1 MFGHGQG
8 SKCAFWDGS
17 RLQTRTALEMEAA
30 IKRSLSKLYDRLV
43 KLADVECGNASSE
56 DAEAVWHM
64 RNQLQVAARHVRSPT
79 AIAGIAK
86 GLLSELGDPER
97 CLLAPADSLPY
108 IGFKDHRALDKESAE
123 VVLASPAQCVLKSTG
138 YPFPNQVPHTVRE
151 KWNDYITMLVP
162 DADER
167 VYL

>member
-108 IGFKDHRALDKESAE
+108 IGCVVVTKAGSLTSTALCAP
-123 VVLASPAQCVLKSTG
+123 VLIQFVSCQVQGSPGT
-138 YPFPNQVPHTVRE
+138 
-151 KWNDYITMLVP
+151 
-162 DADER
+162 
-167 VYL
+167 